1 MGKHSGDRAYLLA
14 RDQTESERLEKQH
27 FFFMALLRNQIIQ
40 KSIPRD
46 NLVSIADIGTGTGIW
61 LQEVAKVLPSPQLDL
76 QGFDISD
83 AQFPPRHRLRVSEN
97 SEIGLHVQDA
107 RKEFPP
113 EHHGRYDL
121 VHIRLLTAGM
131 KAEDYKHVVKNVR
144 SLLKLNGYVQWE
156 ELDTTAFCTDKVPEP
171 AVITKIRKTAMN
183 GLMHMKMSY
192 MAPSQVFQE
201 LRSHQFQN
209 VQRKA
214 YSTRGLGYLHDV
226 AVNWA
231 VGVIRALIPPTMI
244 VTGEAKD
251 MPEAKAKVEELVI
264 GYQEHCMTVLPLV
277 NLYIVIGQL

>member
-1 MGKHSGDRAYLLA
+1 
-14 RDQTESERLEKQH
+14 
-27 FFFMALLRNQIIQ
+27 
-40 KSIPRD
+40 
-46 NLVSIADIGTGTGIW
+46 
-61 LQEVAKVLPSPQLDL
+61 
-76 QGFDISD
+76 
-83 AQFPPRHRLRVSEN
+83 
-97 SEIGLHVQDA
+97 
-107 RKEFPP
+107 
-113 EHHGRYDL
+113 
-121 VHIRLLTAGM
+121 M

-144 SLLKLNGYVQWE
+144 SLLSMYSNIYPDMFIDSSTNPLFPVLELNGYVQWE

-192 MAPSQVFQE
+192 MAPSQVFEE

-231 VGVIRALIPPTMI
+231 VGVIRALIPPTML

-251 MPEAKAKVEELVI
+251 MAEAKAMVEELVI
-264 GYQEHCMTVLPLV
+264 GYQEHCMTALPLV
-277 NLYIVIGQL
+277 NLYMVIGQI

>member
-1 MGKHSGDRAYLLA
+1 
-14 RDQTESERLEKQH
+14 
-27 FFFMALLRNQIIQ
+27 MALLRNQIIQ

-46 NLVSIADIGTGTGIW
+46 NLVSIADIGTGTGYVDKYTTDQLARKRRKPSNIASRIW

-144 SLLKLNGYVQWE
+144 SLLS
-156 ELDTTAFCTDKVPEP
+156 
-171 AVITKIRKTAMN
+171 M
-183 GLMHMKMSY
+183 
-192 MAPSQVFQE
+192 
-201 LRSHQFQN
+201 
-209 VQRKA
+209 
-214 YSTRGLGYLHDV
+214 YSNIHPG
-226 AVNWA
+226 
-231 VGVIRALIPPTMI
+231 IFF
-244 VTGEAKD
+244 
-251 MPEAKAKVEELVI
+251 
-264 GYQEHCMTVLPLV
+264 
-277 NLYIVIGQL
+277 